1 MFSIFAK
8 KDISTEDNWGNTVGG
23 QIYEIEQFYL
33 FRREILY
40 KVRRKSALYYL
51 CNLEGMN
58 SDTAKLIIRQWDR
71 SLLDR
76 QNADFPSQLN
86 SRDEGLACGK
96 VHIQP
101 EQHQLRIGELL
112 LKAGIVTSKEINIAS
127 MVQDVYPKEKFGKIL
142 IDRGLV
148 KPQTID
154 FFLQRF
160 PLIHRELHHPP
171 IGHYLQ
177 EAGVMDEARVAR
189 VLKLQKQS
197 PLPVKFGHM
206 AASEGFVNQLTVDI
220 ILVQTKDR
228 FPIKKNKAC

>member
-1 MFSIFAK
+1 MFSLFAK
-8 KDISTEDNWGNTVGG
+8 KNTTTEDNWGKTVGG

-40 KVRRKSALYYL
+40 QVRRKSAFYYL

-58 SDTAKLIIRQWDR
+58 SDTAKLMIREWDR

-76 QNADFPSQLN
+76 QNADFPTQLN
-86 SRDEGLACGK
+86 SKGEGLAK

-101 EQHQLRIGELL
+101 EKHQLRIGELL

-127 MVQDVYPKEKFGKIL
+127 MVQEVYPKEKFGKIL
-142 IDRGLV
+142 VDRGLV
-148 KPQTID
+148 KPQTMN

-177 EAGVMDEARVAR
+177 EAGVMDEDRVAR
-189 VLKLQKQS
+189 VLKLQKKS

-206 AASEGFVNQLTVDI
+206 AASAGFVNQLTVDI
-220 ILVQTKDR
+220 ILVQTNDR
-228 FPIKKNKAC
+228 FPIKKKAC